1 MGYLNQQLAQQ
12 RGVYNVDPHALLG
25 EDRARY
31 VRENVLAAIKELTEV
46 LDCFEWKPWHRGIP
60 GYAMGMSVEPRQ
72 HIAEELVDIMKFVF
86 NVALVEG
93 LSDEDLEATFEY
105 KARRNA
111 ERHEGARM

>member
-1 MGYLNQQLAQQ
+1 MNFLEMQLGQQ
-12 RGVYNVDPHALLG
+12 RRVYSVDPPTLLG

-46 LDCFEWKPWHRGIP
+46 LDCYEWKPWHRGIP
-60 GYAMGMSVEPRQ
+60 AYAMGMSVEPRQ

-86 NVALVEG
+86 NIALVEG
-93 LSDEDLEATFEY
+93 LTDADLEATWDY
-105 KARRNA
+105 KARKNA